1 MLKNGIPINKTNN
14 NSTIMNKPENL
25 YTSPLDKYSLLPK
38 SIAANGDAAGVAHA
52 EDNTAKIIREMIGA
66 GLMPAVLQNVKITGC
81 MIIPITRELEIFVN
95 TIHTT
100 ITTTVNTVVDIPLK
114 IGPIIVFKRIVIP
127 VDWSVNTFP
136 K

>member
-1 MLKNGIPINKTNN
+1 
-14 NSTIMNKPENL
+14 MNKPENL